1 MPKRA
6 RSSKGGKKRRR
17 YTMSPK
23 ARAQRRVAA
32 RKHGLRAA
40 TPLRQVLPAC
50 NRRQC
55 PLRDP
60 EGGTAYPCGVKKAA
74 DEQGMVIE
82 SCPLPLAV
90 NPDVKAAFQL
100 AIEKGNPMAVAG
112 LAATSLAAQTELA
125 FAEIEKLRKEGFS
138 IERPILGE
146 ANAEGVPEILGTVS
160 TTNPRAFPLLKLLDQ
175 LGHTAGQQ
183 SITPKS
189 SGERQRDEGIG
200 GFLEAAKA
208 MRRRMTAGGGG

>member
-1 MPKRA
+1 MARKPRSPK
-6 RSSKGGKKRRR
+6 GEKKRR

-32 RKHGLRAA
+32 RKHGLSAS

-60 EGGTAYPCGVKKAA
+60 SGDSAYPCGVKKAA

-82 SCPLPLAV
+82 SCPLPPVV
-90 NPDVKAAFQL
+90 NPDIKAAYLQ
-100 AIEKGNPMAVAG
+100 AIAKGDPSAIAG
-112 LAATSLAAQTELA
+112 IAATSLAAQTELA
-125 FAEIEKLRKEGFS
+125 FSELQSLKKEGFS
-138 IERPILGE
+138 IERPILGD
-146 ANAEGVPEILGTVS
+146 EGEIVGTVS
-160 TTNPRAFPLLKLLDQ
+160 TTNPRAFPVLKLLDQ

-183 SITPKS
+183 AITPKA

-200 GFLEAAKA
+200 GFLEAAVA
-208 MRRRMTAGGGG
+208 MRRKFAGGATP